1 MFKKLKEKLSGHAD
15 DSKVT
20 DSAAT
25 TVAASTT
32 TTESETHT
40 NKKVSSPA
48 SDAVVSDDAS
58 KSASANNSAADSIP
72 AKKPEKKLPRA
83 VPKELKEVREVKK
96 LERMELTEEQ
106 QGTVMGKLIGTM
118 KNPPMVGDLVEGPVI
133 SVDKA
138 AVYVNLA
145 PFGTGIIYGREFMTA
160 RDVIKKI
167 NVGDVIAAKIVDDAH
182 PEGYFEL
189 SLKEARQAL
198 IWSEA
203 EVAIKQ
209 HKALDLPV
217 KEANKGGLLI
227 EWQGIVGFL
236 PASQL
241 KAEHYPRVS
250 DGDKDK
256 ILDEL
261 RKLVGTRLTVSII
274 TADPK
279 EGKLIFSEKG
289 TEQKEKEK
297 IVSKY
302 EIGDEVDGTVTGVV
316 DFGIFVKLEEG
327 LEGLVHISEIDWG
340 LVDDPR
346 NFVKTGQKIKAKII
360 EIKEGK
366 ISLSIKQLRPNPWLD
381 AGKKYK
387 KDMPVTGVVIKFNK
401 HGALASIEEGVAGLV
416 HVSEFGSDE
425 KLRKTLELG
434 KTYNFKI
441 SLFDPKEQKMVLTYT
456 GEKK

>member
-1 MFKKLKEKLSGHAD
+1 MLKKIKDVLVGKKEDGIVIETKAEI
-15 DSKVT
+15 VT
-20 DSAAT
+20 KKTPKSDTTAV
-25 TVAASTT
+25 TVAKTKDEMTLTDEQKAS
-32 TTESETHT
+32 
-40 NKKVSSPA
+40 
-48 SDAVVSDDAS
+48 
-58 KSASANNSAADSIP
+58 
-72 AKKPEKKLPRA
+72 
-83 VPKELKEVREVKK
+83 
-96 LERMELTEEQ
+96 
-106 QGTVMGKLIGTM
+106 VMGKLSATM
-118 KNPPMVGDLVEGPVI
+118 KNPPMIGDLIEGPVI
-133 SVDKA
+133 AIDKSSVYID
-138 AVYVNLA
+138 LA
-145 PFGTGIIYGREFMTA
+145 PFGTGIIYGREFITA

-167 NVGDVIAAKIVDDAH
+167 NVGDVVAAKIVDNTH
-182 PEGYFEL
+182 KEGYYEL

-203 EVAIKQ
+203 EVAIKE
-209 HKALDLPV
+209 KKTLELLV

-241 KAEHYPRVS
+241 KAEHYPRVG

-261 RKLVGTRLTVSII
+261 KKLVGTRLAVSII

-289 TEQKEKEK
+289 QETKAKEK

-302 EIGDEVDGTVTGVV
+302 EMGDIVEGTVTGVV
-316 DFGIFVKLEEG
+316 DFGVFVKLEEG
-327 LEGLVHISEIDWG
+327 LEGLIHISEIDWG

-346 NFVKTGQKIKAKII
+346 NFVKVSQKIKAKII

-366 ISLSIKQLRPNPWLD
+366 ISLSLKQMKSNPWTE
-381 AGKKYK
+381 ASKKYK
-387 KDMPVTGVVIKFNK
+387 KDQAVSGVIIKFNK

-416 HVSEFGSDE
+416 HVSEFGSEE

-441 SLFDPKEQKMVLTYT
+441 TLFSPKEQKMALAYS

>member
-1 MFKKLKEKLSGHAD
+1 MLKKIKDTL
-15 DSKVT
+15 V
-20 DSAAT
+20 
-25 TVAASTT
+25 
-32 TTESETHT
+32 
-40 NKKVSSPA
+40 
-48 SDAVVSDDAS
+48 S
-58 KSASANNSAADSIP
+58 KSATAQGSGETKKEAEVVEIKTEAV
-72 AKKPEKKLPRA
+72 AKKA
-83 VPKELKEVREVKK
+83 PKSDAATVAKIKDE
-96 LERMELTEEQ
+96 MTLTDEQ
-106 QGTVMGKLIGTM
+106 KASVMGKLSATM
-118 KNPPMVGDLVEGPVI
+118 KNPPMIGDLVEGPVI
-133 SVDKA
+133 AIEKSSVYID
-138 AVYVNLA
+138 LA
-145 PFGTGIIYGREFMTA
+145 PFGTGIIYGREFITA

-167 NVGDVIAAKIVDDAH
+167 NVGDVVAAKIVDNAH
-182 PEGYFEL
+182 KEGYYEL

-203 EVAIKQ
+203 EVAIKE
-209 HKALDLPV
+209 KKTLELLV

-241 KAEHYPRVS
+241 KAEHYPRVG

-261 RKLVGTRLTVSII
+261 KKLVGTRLAVSII

-289 TEQKEKEK
+289 QETKEKEK

-302 EIGDEVDGTVTGVV
+302 EMGDTVEGTVTGVV
-316 DFGIFVKLEEG
+316 DFGVFVKLEEG

-346 NFVKTGQKIKAKII
+346 NFVKVGQKIKAKII

-366 ISLSIKQLRPNPWLD
+366 ISLSLKQMKSNPWTE
-381 AGKKYK
+381 AAKKYK
-387 KDMPVTGVVIKFNK
+387 KDQPVSGVIIKFNK

-416 HVSEFGSDE
+416 HVSEFGSEE
-425 KLRKTLELG
+425 KLRKALELG

-441 SLFDPKEQKMVLTYT
+441 TLFDPKEQKMALAYS

>member
-1 MFKKLKEKLSGHAD
+1 MFNKLKSVFEKEKPVEG
-15 DSKVT
+15 
-20 DSAAT
+20 
-25 TVAASTT
+25 
-32 TTESETHT
+32 TTEAKAEEIKEAGKNIT
-40 NKKVSSPA
+40 KKAPVA
-48 SDAVVSDDAS
+48 T
-58 KSASANNSAADSIP
+58 
-72 AKKPEKKLPRA
+72 
-83 VPKELKEVREVKK
+83 
-96 LERMELTEEQ
+96 LTETQ
-106 QGTVMGKLIGTM
+106 MANSMAPFVLAM
-118 KNPPMVGDLVEGPVI
+118 KNPPEIGELVEGPVI
-133 SVDKA
+133 ALDKA
-138 AVYVNLA
+138 AVYIDLA
-145 PFGTGIIYGREFMTA
+145 PLGTGIIYGREFIIA

-167 NVGDVIAAKIVDDAH
+167 NIGDVIAAKIVDNSH
-182 PEGYFEL
+182 KEGYYEL

-203 EVAIKQ
+203 EVAIREK
-209 HKALDLPV
+209 KVLDLPV

-241 KAEHYPRVS
+241 KAEHYPRVT

-256 ILDEL
+256 ILEEL
-261 RKLVGTRLTVSII
+261 RKLVGTRIQVSII

-289 TEQKEKEK
+289 SEHKEKEK

-302 EIGDEVDGTVTGVV
+302 EVGDDVEGAVTGVV
-316 DFGIFVKLEEG
+316 DFGVFVKLEEG

-346 NFVKTGQKIKAKII
+346 NFVKVGQNIKAKII
-360 EIKEGK
+360 EIKDGK
-366 ISLSIKQLRPNPWLD
+366 ISLSLKQLKPNPWLE

-387 KDMPVTGVVIKFNK
+387 KDDTVSGVIIKFNK

-416 HVSEFGSDE
+416 HVSDFGSED
-425 KLRKTLELG
+425 KLRKALELG
-434 KTYNFKI
+434 KTYEFKI
-441 SLFDPKEQKMVLTYT
+441 NLFDPKEQKMALSFV